1 MTRFKANML
10 MTLAALIWGTTFV
23 VQRTSMEAMGPFTFT
38 GIRFLLGGLLL
49 LPLAWPQRHRLIAAD
64 RGRDL
69 PLLLL
74 VGLALFAGSALQ
86 QIGLI
91 YTTASNAGFL
101 TILYVPLVP
110 VLGFLAFRTL
120 PHPLIWPA
128 GLGSVI
134 GAWLLSGAGTVE
146 INPGDF
152 WVLGSSFFWAIHVL
166 SIGMAASR
174 INAPLLIACVQF
186 MITGTLSLIV
196 ALFIEE
202 PDLTAIANAWFEI
215 FYAGALSVAVAFTLQ
230 VVAQKYTMAADA
242 AIILS
247 TETLFAAIAGAIF
260 LGERLTPVQLAGCAL
275 IFAGILAI
283 QLLPLFTLK
292 RRRKAL

>member
-1 MTRFKANML
+1 MTRFKANVL

-38 GIRFLLGGLLL
+38 GIRFLLGGALL
-49 LPLAWPQRHRLIAAD
+49 LPFALQQRHRLASA
-64 RGRDL
+64 GSKKDL
-69 PLLLL
+69 ALLLL

-134 GAWLLSGAGTVE
+134 GAWLLSGAGAVR

-152 WVLGSSFFWAIHVL
+152 WVLGSSLFWAVHVL

-186 MITGTLSLIV
+186 MITGVLSLSI
-196 ALFIEE
+196 ALFTEDMNI
-202 PDLTAIANAWFEI
+202 TAIGGAWFEI

-283 QLLPLFTLK
+283 QLLPLFSASH
-292 RRRKAL
+292 RKKAV